1 MEILHCRMQRNRCAC
16 YLRILDNMHQGRG
29 GLHELQPQRT
39 ARAHAVDGQWATSA
53 AIARSSRRRRATV
66 CTRSCRSRC
75 RGGESSFSSTEFDF
89 LAGAEL
95 LCRRELS
102 WVRARSKCRG
112 LWQSKR
118 EGHALL
124 SDGSGG
130 QSFPLFH
137 LPLPIRHCRSGRAK
151 VAQTRHELR
160 YALVLEHWCYHKRGG
175 MRL

>member
-1 MEILHCRMQRNRCAC
+1 MEVLNCRMQRNRCAR

-29 GLHELQPQRT
+29 GLHELPPQRT
-39 ARAHAVDGQWATSA
+39 ARAHVVDGRWATSA

-75 RGGESSFSSTEFDF
+75 RGGKSSLSSTEFDF
-89 LAGAEL
+89 LAGVEL
-95 LCRRELS
+95 LCRRELT
-102 WVRARSKCRG
+102 RARARG
-112 LWQSKR
+112 PWQSKR
-118 EGHALL
+118 EGHALP
-124 SDGSGG
+124 SNGSGG

-137 LPLPIRHCRSGRAK
+137 LPLPLRYCRFFGRAK